1 MAMAEEILVREEK
14 VVLMEMSGDVS
25 DGSEC
30 VCEDE
35 VWDMTV
41 VMVDV
46 TVRDM
51 LTVVEVVD
59 LVLVEVGVA
68 VAGVKVVLAW
78 VWQWLR

>member
-1 MAMAEEILVREEK
+1 MAEEILVREEK

-35 VWDMTV
+35 VWDMMV

-51 LTVVEVVD
+51 LMVVEVVD

-68 VAGVKVVLAW
+68 VAGVGVAVVM
-78 VWQWLR
+78 